1 MFAAEIR
8 KRRVAHMRG
17 YPQWRWH
24 LDEVFVKINGK
35 LCYLWRAVDHEGE
48 VLEAVVTARRDK
60 GAALNLLKRLLKKY
74 GAPRSIVTDGLRASS
89 AAMDQIGVAAD
100 RHEVGGRLNNRAEN
114 SHQPFSTTRAGD
126 AAVPKHEDA
135 AEIRFNPRS
144 GPQSFQSGAAPR
156 HEGSLQTETLGRIG
170 GVACSCGVNRD
181 LRKGVARYASTKRR
195 YFDNARGRPKQQ
207 RVAIRNAPLTTPNPF
222 MAFHLKT

>member
-24 LDEVFVKINGK
+24 LDEVFVKVNGK

-74 GAPRSIVTDGLRASS
+74 GAPRSIVTDGLRAYS
-89 AAMDQIGVAAD
+89 AAMDQIGVPRTGMRSAAAQQS
-100 RHEVGGRLNNRAEN
+100 GREFA
-114 SHQPFSTTRAGD
+114 PAISTTRAGD
-126 AAVPKHEDA
+126 AAVPKHEDT
-135 AEIRFNPRS
+135 AEVQLSPRS
-144 GPQSFQSGAAPR
+144 GQQSFQSGAAPR

-195 YFDNARGRPKQQ
+195 YFDNATGQLRAAAWDRWAYGTRLH
-207 RVAIRNAPLTTPNPF
+207 RF
-222 MAFHLKT
+222 